1 MPKETKVNTQETI
14 SYLSSQGWSIRRIS
28 RELKIHRNT
37 VKKYINCT
45 TDLIAGSEPICTTDL
60 IAGSESICTTN
71 SAELLLKYTSGLEA
85 ANNINS
91 EVLQQRN
98 GPRSQCEE
106 HQDFIKKAFEQGLSA
121 ERIWQDL
128 KETCDFKA
136 GYQSVSRYV
145 RRMKKNGELPFRVL
159 HSLPGEEAQVDYGQ
173 GAWLEDEN
181 GKRKRPHLFRIVL
194 SYSRRGYSEVTLTQ
208 STESFIRS
216 LENAFRYFGG
226 VPKVLIPDNL
236 KAAVIKADFYD
247 PELNPKLRS
256 FARHYGVA
264 VLPAKVRRPEHKGK
278 VENGIKYCQDN
289 ALKGRK
295 FFSLSA
301 QNEHLLN
308 WEKNT
313 ADTRI
318 HGTTRIQVRSA
329 FENVEKEKLQP
340 LPPDFFPCFE
350 EGERKVQ
357 RNGHVEVKRSFY
369 SAPPEYLGRYV
380 WVRYDAKLVRL
391 YNQKMEQIAIHPRLV
406 PGQYNTQSQHIPNA
420 KINIGEFG
428 SGYMLEPLNKIGAP
442 CAIWGEITLQNRGIE
457 AIRVMQGL
465 LQLKKKYT
473 HEQLNAAAVEAVR
486 SETFFLKGFR
496 ELIDLENPTPT
507 LNFEDAHPLMRKMT
521 SYEALTPSVFEL
533 QNEDAK

>member
-1 MPKETKVNTQETI
+1 MPKVTEVNTQETI
-14 SYLSSQGWSIRRIS
+14 SYLANQGWSIRRIS
-28 RELKIHRNT
+28 RELNIHRNT

-45 TDLIAGSEPICTTDL
+45 TDPNTGLKLICTTDL
-60 IAGSESICTTN
+60 NTGSNSICTTDPN
-71 SAELLLKYTSGLEA
+71 TGSMLEYSTTLEEETISKA
-85 ANNINS
+85 A
-91 EVLQQRN
+91 QKRN
-98 GPRSQCEE
+98 GPRSNCEDY
-106 HQDFIKKAFEQGLSA
+106 HDFIKQEFEQGLSA

-128 KETCDFKA
+128 KSSFDFKHS
-136 GYQSVSRYV
+136 YQSVSRYV
-145 RRMKKNGELPFRVL
+145 RRLKKNGELPFRVL

-173 GAWLEDEN
+173 GAWIEDEN

-194 SYSRRGYSEVTLTQ
+194 SYSRRAYSEVVETQ

-236 KAAVIKADFYD
+236 KAAVIKADYYD

-256 FARHYGVA
+256 FARHYEIA

-295 FFSLSA
+295 FYSLA
-301 QNEHLLN
+301 EQNEFLLN
-308 WEKNT
+308 WEKNV

-318 HGTTRIQVRSA
+318 HGTTRIQVRSS
-329 FENVEKEKLQP
+329 FDNVEKEKLQP
-340 LPPDFFPCFE
+340 LPPSLFPCFE

-369 SAPPEYLGRYV
+369 SAPPEYLGRHV
-380 WVRYDAKLVRL
+380 WVRYDAKFVRV
-391 YNQKMEQIAIHPRLV
+391 YNQKMEPIATHPRLT
-406 PGQYNTQSQHIPNA
+406 PGKYSTQREHIPNA
-420 KINIGEFG
+420 KINPGEYGTKF
-428 SGYMLEPLNKIGAP
+428 MLQQLYKIGSP
-442 CAIWGEITLQNRGIE
+442 CAIWGEIVIRNRGIE
-457 AIRVMQGL
+457 AIRLLQGFI
-465 LQLKKKYT
+465 QLKKKFT

-486 SETFFLKGFR
+486 TETYFLKGVK

-507 LNFEDAHPLMRKMT
+507 LGFEDP
-521 SYEALTPSVFEL
+521 PS
-533 QNEDAK
+533 NEKNVQL